1 MRPWFG
7 QPRLVLAAAVLEVE
21 DGIPRLAV
29 GVVAGRGVD
38 EDAPPVLGRLREVP
52 ALADLA
58 VRHVLRQVVVDALL
72 RDLDPAGVLAG
83 AVERLARGVVHLHAV
98 DEHPVVVEARHHG
111 VRGRGPEAVLALRR
125 GVPLVVEEPEF
136 DLLGVR
142 RLDAE
147 GDAEVVVDA
156 RVLRAPDVGRCGL
169 ALGGFRV
176 LGRIGRGE
184 QGQQAGEPQAVHR
197 EVSRVGVIAT
207 PSGPSHHHA
216 RAAIRKGSTRTID
229 VAPQEPPGPV
239 AGTRACGQR
248 PRDHSKPSTVA
259 ARTIGAERSLPFT
272 SSMLAIVCFFPGT
285 TVR

>member
-1 MRPWFG
+1 MSGRGGAVWPGRGRTRRGGRRGRLAGPAGVALLHDHEHRLRLLRGDQVVQDEAHAALVRPAG
-7 QPRLVLAAAVLEVE
+7 LVLAAAVLEVE
-21 DGIPRLAV
+21 DGIARLAI

-58 VRHVLRQVVVDALL
+58 VRHVLGQVVVDALL

-98 DEHPVVVEARHHG
+98 DEHPVVVEPRHHG

-147 GDAEVVVDA
+147 GHAQVGMDPGI
-156 RVLRAPDVGRCGL
+156 LRAADVGGCGD
-169 ALGGFRV
+169 AVGGIRV
-176 LGRIGRGE
+176 
-184 QGQQAGEPQAVHR
+184 
-197 EVSRVGVIAT
+197 
-207 PSGPSHHHA
+207 
-216 RAAIRKGSTRTID
+216 RA
-229 VAPQEPPGPV
+229 
-239 AGTRACGQR
+239 
-248 PRDHSKPSTVA
+248 
-259 ARTIGAERSLPFT
+259 
-272 SSMLAIVCFFPGT
+272 
-285 TVR
+285 